1 MTTYAF
7 EAKKVKIRAIGK
19 DVIATDMNFD
29 TRVTAGGIIMQSDNG
44 KTHGIRPRWCKVY
57 KVGPEQEDVKVGDWI
72 LVEHGRW
79 SRGMTINDGTGEFE
93 IRKIDIKCIMGRQ
106 EEAPGL
112 DDEYFPNV
120 NY

>member
-1 MTTYAF
+1 MTTFAF

-19 DVIATDMNFD
+19 DVIAIDMNFEE
-29 TRVTAGGIIMQSDNG
+29 RVSVGGIIMKADNG
-44 KTHGIRPRWCKVY
+44 KTHGIRPRWCRVY
-57 KVGPEQEDVKVGDWI
+57 KVGPEQVDVKSGDWI

-79 SRGMTINDGTGEFE
+79 SRSMRIDDGESVKE
-93 IRKIDIKCIMGRQ
+93 IRKIDIKCIIGWQ
-106 EEAPGL
+106 EQSPTA

>member
-1 MTTYAF
+1 MTTFAY
-7 EAKKVKIRAIGK
+7 EAKKVTIRAIG
-19 DVIATDMNFD
+19 DAVIATDMNFD
-29 TRVTAGGIIMQSDNG
+29 ARVSSGGIIMKSDNG

-57 KVGPEQEDVKVGDWI
+57 KVGKDQHDVKEGDWI

-79 SRGMTINDGTGEFE
+79 SRGMTINDGDGEKE
-93 IRKIDIKCIMGRQ
+93 IRKIDTKCIMGWQ
-106 EEAPGL
+106 EEEPGA